1 MWLGGDQ
8 PGQQGWCPF
17 PGHGQGGVAQ
27 SGVEGVTNSMRKSCG
42 DEGKQTHV
50 HGRKERKGGESGMM
64 GRRAQKDT
72 DPLSVVTKSDLGLMH
87 IYKSDN
93 QQKTF

>member
-1 MWLGGDQ
+1 
-8 PGQQGWCPF
+8 
-17 PGHGQGGVAQ
+17 
-27 SGVEGVTNSMRKSCG
+27 
-42 DEGKQTHV
+42 
-50 HGRKERKGGESGMM
+50 MM

-72 DPLSVVTKSDLGLMH
+72 GPLSVVTKSDLGLMH